1 MISPKKFYDYLIKKN
16 INFFS
21 GVPDSLLKDICA
33 YIDDHSRVNQ
43 HVISANEGNSVAIA
57 AGYHLATG
65 KIPMIYMQNSGLG
78 NAYNP
83 LISLASRDVYSIP
96 MLLMI
101 GWRGEPGVKDEPQ
114 HQKQGQ
120 VTESQLESL
129 DIDYLILDSNSNLEE
144 TINLSIEKATKHNSP
159 VAILV
164 KKNTF
169 SKYNLKKNHK
179 SSALLTREEVIKKL
193 LKLSSEDDIFISTTG
208 KTSRELYEIRDG
220 LGMGQKDFL
229 TVGSMGHSSSIAL
242 GISIVERNRKIICL
256 DGDGAM
262 LMHLGALPIIASIKP
277 ENFIHV
283 LLNNR
288 AHESVGGQPTVSGN
302 IDFSLL
308 TKSIGYENF
317 FEFSHLSELEN
328 SWNGVYAAKGPCFL
342 QINVKKYSR
351 ENLGRPATTPIENK
365 KGFMNFLNTTSEESN

>member
-1 MISPKKFYDYLIKKN
+1 MISPKEFYDYLIKKN

-33 YIDDHSRVNQ
+33 YIDDNSRVNQ

-65 KIPMIYMQNSGLG
+65 KIPMVYMQNSGLG

-83 LISLASRDVYSIP
+83 LISLTSKEVYSIP

-120 VTESQLESL
+120 VTKSQLESL

-144 TINLSIEKATKHNSP
+144 TVNSCIEKATKQNSP

-169 SKYNLKKNHK
+169 S
-179 SSALLTREEVIKKL
+179 I
-193 LKLSSEDDIFISTTG
+193 
-208 KTSRELYEIRDG
+208 
-220 LGMGQKDFL
+220 
-229 TVGSMGHSSSIAL
+229 
-242 GISIVERNRKIICL
+242 
-256 DGDGAM
+256 
-262 LMHLGALPIIASIKP
+262 
-277 ENFIHV
+277 
-283 LLNNR
+283 
-288 AHESVGGQPTVSGN
+288 
-302 IDFSLL
+302 
-308 TKSIGYENF
+308 
-317 FEFSHLSELEN
+317 
-328 SWNGVYAAKGPCFL
+328 
-342 QINVKKYSR
+342 
-351 ENLGRPATTPIENK
+351 
-365 KGFMNFLNTTSEESN
+365 

>member
-1 MISPKKFYDYLIKKN
+1 M
-16 INFFS
+16 
-21 GVPDSLLKDICA
+21 
-33 YIDDHSRVNQ
+33 
-43 HVISANEGNSVAIA
+43 
-57 AGYHLATG
+57 
-65 KIPMIYMQNSGLG
+65 
-78 NAYNP
+78 
-83 LISLASRDVYSIP
+83 
-96 MLLMI
+96 
-101 GWRGEPGVKDEPQ
+101 
-114 HQKQGQ
+114 
-120 VTESQLESL
+120 
-129 DIDYLILDSNSNLEE
+129 
-144 TINLSIEKATKHNSP
+144 
-159 VAILV
+159 
-164 KKNTF
+164 
-169 SKYNLKKNHK
+169 
-179 SSALLTREEVIKKL
+179 IKKL

-220 LGMGQKDFL
+220 LGMSQKDFL

-242 GISIVERNRKIICL
+242 GISIVEKDRKIICL

-328 SWNGVYAAKGPCFL
+328 SWNGVIAAKGPCFL